1 MSERDPSRDGAT
13 AVKERTRSRRPAMY
27 KVLLHNDDFTTQEW
41 VVYVLREIFNKTHP
55 QAVHL
60 MLTVHHHGMAVVG
73 VYARDIAES
82 YVERVTNESRGAGY
96 PLKVT
101 AEPE

>member
-1 MSERDPSRDGAT
+1 MSERDSSRDGSGAL
-13 AVKERTRSRRPAMY
+13 KERTRTRRPAMY
-27 KVLLHNDDFTTQEW
+27 KVLLHNDDYTTQEW
-41 VVYVLREIFNKTHP
+41 VVYVLREVFHKTHP

-82 YVERVTNESRGAGY
+82 YVERVTTESRAAGY
-96 PLKVT
+96 PLKIT
-101 AEPE
+101 CEPE